1 MEPVEAGMTH
11 EHLRMRGAPRA
22 EPGHAGEDV
31 SRLALELLSVL
42 PEETEEVVCAFLL
55 WLLPHGPH
63 EYGPG

>member
-1 MEPVEAGMTH
+1 MEPVEAGMPP

-31 SRLALELLSVL
+31 SWLALELLSVL

-55 WLLPHGPH
+55 
-63 EYGPG
+63 

>member
-42 PEETEEVVCAFLL
+42 PEETEEVVCVFLL
-55 WLLPHGPH
+55 LLLPHGPH